1 MFKYSKKI
9 LSIALPAMAENI
21 LQTLMGVVD
30 SYLIAQLGLIAI
42 SGVSVATNLLAIYQA
57 LFIALGTA
65 ISSLIAR
72 NRRDSKKLLF
82 YQRQAVI
89 LTVLLSGFLGI
100 LAIFGSHFIWP
111 LLGVKGEVLLAA
123 NRYFAI
129 VGGGAISLGLLTS
142 LGAILRS
149 QGNPRIPMYVSLT
162 TNILNALLS
171 ALSVFVWDFGITGVA
186 LATVLSRFIG
196 IIIITKQLPTLWSAQ
211 PWSWGIN
218 RELLSLSLPAAG
230 ERLMMRAG
238 DIVVL
243 SIIIPLGTIV
253 VSGNAIGET
262 LTQFNYLPGVSIATA
277 VVILIGTLSD
287 ADRKQLIRTSYVLA
301 LILMLL
307 VSGLVLVFGP
317 TLIAFFT
324 ENSSASE
331 TSELVLLASFLGTT
345 ATAGTLVYTAV
356 WQGVG
361 NAKLPFY
368 ATTIGMWCVRVLFAY
383 LIVIVLHQGFVGIW
397 IATILDNLF
406 RWLVL
411 SYIYRRQGYQN
422 EHSKN

>member
-1 MFKYSKKI
+1 
-9 LSIALPAMAENI
+9 
-21 LQTLMGVVD
+21 MGVVD

-162 TNILNALLS
+162 TNISNALLS

-287 ADRKQLIRTSYVLA
+287 ADRKQLIRTAYVLA

-324 ENSSASE
+324 ENSRASE

-411 SYIYRRQGYQN
+411 SYIYGRQGYQN

>member
-1 MFKYSKKI
+1 
-9 LSIALPAMAENI
+9 MAENI

-162 TNILNALLS
+162 TNISNALLS

-243 SIIIPLGTIV
+243 SIIIPLGTTV

-287 ADRKQLIRTSYVLA
+287 ADRKQLIRTAYVLA

-324 ENSSASE
+324 ENSRASE

>member
-9 LSIALPAMAENI
+9 LSIALPAMAENL

-72 NRRDSKKLLF
+72 NRRNPKKLLF

-89 LTVLLSGFLGI
+89 VTVLLSSFLSI

-111 LLGVKGEVLLAA
+111 LLGVNGEVRSSASQ
-123 NRYFAI
+123 YFAI
-129 VGGGAISLGLLTS
+129 VGGGAIGLGLLTS

-149 QGNPRIPMYVSLT
+149 QGNPRMPMYVSLT

-186 LATVLSRFIG
+186 VATVLSRFIG
-196 IIIITKQLPTLWSAQ
+196 IIILAKQLPTLWSAQ
-211 PWSWGIN
+211 PWSWEIN

-243 SIIIPLGTIV
+243 SMIIPLGTTV

-277 VVILIGTLSD
+277 VVILIGILSD
-287 ADRKQLIRTSYVLA
+287 ADRKRLIRKAYA
-301 LILMLL
+301 LSLIFMLL
-307 VSGLVLVFGP
+307 ISGLVLAFGP
-317 TLIAFFT
+317 ILISFFT
-324 ENSSASE
+324 ENSRASE
-331 TSELVLLASFLGTT
+331 TSELVLLASFLGTV

-361 NAKLPFY
+361 NAKLPFH
-368 ATTIGMWCVRVLFAY
+368 ATTIGMWCVRVLCTY
-383 LIVIVLHQGFVGIW
+383 LSVTVLKMGFVGVW

-411 SYIYRRQGYQN
+411 SYIY
-422 EHSKN
+422 KNRM